1 MNTSESILAIIG
13 LIVGAIVV
21 AFGLSVLLAFPV
33 KWLWNATLPELFAIK
48 PIGVWMAWKI
58 SLLCSF
64 LFKSFSAKSS
74 S

>member
-21 AFGLSVLLAFPV
+21 AFPV
-33 KWLWNATLPELFAIK
+33 KWLWNATLPELFALK